1 MPRLFAWNNAYVRS
15 GKSLLSL
22 MNKKEI
28 DQWMNI
34 IQVIHNLKKF
44 RVHNFLTRRRKRKSG
59 IIIIHILL
67 LHIIFY
73 IIHSSHFVVPYDEV
87 PGTGI
92 IPVFHYYR
100 SGTVHRTPSLG
111 NPTDSQSSLVLLVG
125 IIKKLLFFFTTFFD
139 WWSFD
144 WLLVII
150 KKQNHQ
156 VVYSRLVKTM
166 CACRK

>member
-73 IIHSSHFVVPYDEV
+73 IIHSSHFIVPYDEV
-87 PGTGI
+87 PGTGTWYRYFI
-92 IPVFHYYR
+92 IIDQVPYTVPLPLETLPIVSRLWYY
-100 SGTVHRTPSLG
+100 L
-111 NPTDSQSSLVLLVG
+111 LVLL
-125 IIKKLLFFFTTFFD
+125 KNYYFFLLLFLID
-139 WWSFD
+139 MKL
-144 WLLVII
+144 WLII
-150 KKQNHQ
+150 GNNKKTK
-156 VVYSRLVKTM
+156 SSSSI
-166 CACRK
+166 